1 MQTPTSTSNN
11 GLPPGVKND
20 VLKAAVSPKQAAAI
34 PIKSNERVA
43 LVGMTGSG
51 KTYFAR
57 AFLAHAPRL
66 IVVDPKGTQ
75 YNHLWNTVPYSNEAI
90 NILKQTDDNG
100 RYIGKAR
107 IRINAPVNREEWELY
122 FSILYTLRN
131 VTIYIDELYGVTPP
145 IAGQWL
151 QALYTRGRELGIGV
165 WASMQRPVFVP
176 KFVFSEADWKI
187 LFRLELDDDREYM
200 ARNVF
205 GPIAK
210 NELYNHQFLIK
221 KSGERETKKYERL
234 DIVTARN

>member
-1 MQTPTSTSNN
+1 MQTRIDTSNT
-11 GLPPGVKND
+11 GLPAGIHNE
-20 VLKAAVSPKQAAAI
+20 VLDAAVARSQRNAI
-34 PIKSNERVA
+34 PIRSNDRVA

-75 YNHLWNTVPYSNEAI
+75 FNHLWGTVPYSEDAI
-90 NILKQTDDNG
+90 KILRQTNDKG
-100 RYIGKAR
+100 EYIGRAR
-107 IRINAPVNREEWELY
+107 IRINSPISREEWEAY
-122 FSILYTLRN
+122 FRVLYTLRN

-165 WASMQRPVFVP
+165 WAATQRPVFVP
-176 KFVFSEADWKI
+176 KFVFSEADWKV

-210 NELYNHQFLIK
+210 NELYNHQFIVK
-221 KSGERETKKYERL
+221 KSGDREARKYSKL
-234 DIVTARN
+234 VISSA